1 MLRIRQVYSMPEND
15 LLINLRGYQIIY
27 FITKIENKNLV
38 INLELERVLMDQ
50 DDLFL
55 SANFLIDIVI
65 GVLKIKYPKI
75 FHVNYFVPIVL
86 IKNNKLKM
94 YNIFSILAK
103 LTMIIEINLLLIF
116 KIIIME
122 GNF

>member
-27 FITKIENKNLV
+27 FITKIESKNPV
-38 INLELERVLMDQ
+38 MNLELELVLMDQ

-55 SANFLIDIVI
+55 IANFLIDIVI

-103 LTMIIEINLLLIF
+103 LIMI
-116 KIIIME
+116 
-122 GNF
+122 